1 MWLHVED
8 FIKYREMNNRER
20 DSRVKFDKTMVMAFR
35 RILKDAVKGKELWS
49 RKGGNSGLEKG
60 WTFNC
65 LCE

>member
-1 MWLHVED
+1 
-8 FIKYREMNNRER
+8 MNNRER

-35 RILKDAVKGKELWS
+35 RILRDAVKGKELWS

-60 WTFNC
+60 GTFNC